1 MRSIGA
7 TPALGLIT
15 DLSDCEHSYD
25 DDFEDDD
32 SPHKSLSSPS
42 KQQHLAGR
50 EVENGDGDGDGVGK
64 KEEGN
69 GVLGHKD
76 DENAGGSASN
86 KGKDAAERKLRGDDV
101 NLNHLDKEELDEYKR
116 LMEIEFEKNAIKPD
130 DPRYKHDVQVDFD
143 EPEEDAGWDEEDD
156 YVPSDE
162 EDEDLEL
169 FLP

>member
-1 MRSIGA
+1 M
-7 TPALGLIT
+7 
-15 DLSDCEHSYD
+15 
-25 DDFEDDD
+25 
-32 SPHKSLSSPS
+32 
-42 KQQHLAGR
+42 AGR
-50 EVENGDGDGDGVGK
+50 EAKNGDGDGDEADNQ
-64 KEEGN
+64 EEGE
-69 GVLGHKD
+69 GLEGHKD
-76 DENAGGSASN
+76 DGNAVGGAVN

-101 NLNHLDKEELDEYKR
+101 NLNHLDKDELDEYKR

-162 EDEDLEL
+162 DDNDVEL